1 LHKVLRD
8 AILTIGLRA
17 MAACL
22 QDRRRSMVVMICHGT
37 KRRSTVMT
45 TFLRD
50 MEVYLQDRRRDI
62 AGTIT
67 FRVMIVGGFIPIT
80 GAMRIG
86 GVAAGA
92 LCL

>member
-37 KRRSTVMT
+37 KRSTVMT

-50 MEVYLQDRRRDI
+50 MEVYRRDRRRSI

-80 GAMRIG
+80 GVMRIG